1 MGVFADKISVTG
13 GFAMQPHR
21 GTMILVFGILGLVVC
36 FPFGI
41 VAWVMG
47 STDMKAMDAGT
58 MDPEGRST
66 TQAGKII
73 GMIATLFAILGLL
86 VGILMFAVALILPA
100 IAN

>member
-1 MGVFADKISVTG
+1 
-13 GFAMQPHR
+13 
-21 GTMILVFGILGLVVC
+21 MILVFGILGLVVC

-73 GMIATLFAILGLL
+73 GMIATLLNILWIGICLL
-86 VGILMFAVALILPA
+86 MLVVGLILPA
-100 IAN
+100 VAN

>member
-1 MGVFADKISVTG
+1 
-13 GFAMQPHR
+13 MQTHR

-47 STDMKAMDAGT
+47 NADLKAMNAGT
-58 MDPEGRST
+58 MDPEGRGT

-73 GMIATLFAILGLL
+73 GMIATILNVLGFII
-86 VGILMFAVALILPA
+86 GILFLALALILPA
-100 IAN
+100 VASSSSLLI

>member
-1 MGVFADKISVTG
+1 
-13 GFAMQPHR
+13 MQPHR

-47 STDMKAMDAGT
+47 KGDLKAMDAGT
-58 MDPEGRST
+58 MDPEGRGT

-73 GMIATLFAILGLL
+73 GMIATILNVLGFIIGMIAI
-86 VGILMFAVALILPA
+86 AAALILPA
-100 IAN
+100 VASSSSLLI